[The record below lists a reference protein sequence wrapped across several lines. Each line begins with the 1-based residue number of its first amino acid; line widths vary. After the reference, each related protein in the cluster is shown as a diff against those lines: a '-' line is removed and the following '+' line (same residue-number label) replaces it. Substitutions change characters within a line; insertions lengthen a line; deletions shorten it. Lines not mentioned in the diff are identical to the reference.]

1 MQNKCPHKTFLIL
14 EKRANVGGTWDLF
27 RYPGVRSDSDMH
39 TLGYNFKPWKKKAAI
54 ADGKMIREYV
64 EEAAEEGGLMKQ
76 IRFSCE
82 TKKANWDSKDA
93 AWTLKGIDGKTGK
106 PFSLKCNFIF
116 SCAGYYNYETAYT
129 PEFKG
134 TKEFEETGRRI
145 IHPQFWPQKSGA
157 PETFADK
164 KIVVIGSGATAITL
178 VPNLAKTA
186 KHVTMLQRTPSYI
199 GSSPSEDKWNT
210 FLRKWLPEDL
220 AYKITRVKNIFG
232 FVLIHSWCINNKQ
245 AAKDRILGAAKKN
258 LDADFVDKHLTPPY
272 FPWEQR
278 FCLAPDGDFYESLQR
293 NATIVT
299 DHIST
304 FTSTGI
310 QLKSGEALEADV
322 IVTATGLVLQFMG
335 GIEMSLDGKKF
346 DQSKSFQYKG
356 MMLSG
361 LPNVVQSYGYTNA
374 SWTLKCDL
382 TCDYVTR
389 LLMYLDTNEFKS
401 VTPYAGEGLVPSNKF
416 DLASGYIMRG
426 ASESPMSSV
435 APWKNHQNWFT
446 DKLSIEAD
454 CIDNAALNF
463 ADADGKITRGTK
475 RSTSLWL
482 LFFKLNGLKI
492 AGAILAI
499 FFAMRRR

>member
-1 MQNKCPHKTFLIL
+1 VN
-14 EKRANVGGTWDLF
+14 
-27 RYPGVRSDSDMH
+27 
-39 TLGYNFKPWKKKAAI
+39 
-54 ADGKMIREYV
+54 
-64 EEAAEEGGLMKQ
+64 
-76 IRFSCE
+76 
-82 TKKANWDSKDA
+82 
-93 AWTLKGIDGKTGK
+93 DGKTRS
-106 PFSLKCNFIF
+106 PFSLKCSFIF

-134 TKEFEETGRRI
+134 TKDFTGEI
-145 IHPQFWPQKSGA
+145 VHPQFWPQIAGA
-157 PETFADK
+157 PKTFADK

-199 GSSPSEDKWNT
+199 GSAPSEDMWNT
-210 FLRKWLPEDL
+210 FLRKWLPEAL

-232 FVLIHSWCINNKQ
+232 FVMVYNWCVNNKQ
-245 AAKDRILGAAKKN
+245 AAKDHILGAVKKN
-258 LDADFVDKHLTPPY
+258 FDADFVDKHLTPPY

-278 FCLAPDGDFYESLQR
+278 FCLAPDGDFYKCLHE

-299 DHIST
+299 DRIST

-310 QLKSGEALEADV
+310 ELESGETLEADV

-335 GIEMSLDGKKF
+335 GVEMSVDGEKF

-361 LPNVVQSYGYTNA
+361 LPNVAQAFGYTNA

-382 TCDYVTR
+382 TCDYVAR
-389 LLMYLDTNEFKS
+389 LLSFMDANNFKS
-401 VTPYAGEGLVPSNKF
+401 VTPHAEKGLVPTNVF
-416 DLASGYIMRG
+416 DLTSGYVLRS
-426 ASESPMSSV
+426 ASETPLSSE
-435 APWKNHQNWFT
+435 APWKNYQNWFM

-454 CIDNAALNF
+454 CIDNAALKF
-463 ADADGKITRGTK
+463 TDADGKVTRGTK
-475 RSTSLWL
+475 RSTSLWS

-492 AGAILAI
+492 AGVVLAMV
-499 FFAMRRR
+499 FALRRR